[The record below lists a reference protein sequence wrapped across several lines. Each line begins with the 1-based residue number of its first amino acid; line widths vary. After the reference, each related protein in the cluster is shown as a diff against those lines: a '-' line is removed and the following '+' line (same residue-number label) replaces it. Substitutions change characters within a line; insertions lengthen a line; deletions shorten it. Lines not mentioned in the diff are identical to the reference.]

1 MTLLRWLAFLLGSLT
16 VTLTVYSV
24 WIYFCSVWFIS
35 SDTSI
40 CSAMVFSPLG
50 NSDHVLV
57 SCCFHWLSIK
67 LKMGCLLT
75 SHSWWLFP
83 CWMGQTSQSFES
95 YSLGDIFKLL
105 YVYITHCKY
114 QVKPLSSWFSAGCA
128 AAIFHRNHFFV
139 CTNIMNI
146 LNLKVKFSQA
156 SNYCKGFFKLPK
168 LHVLIN
174 LKSPSLPG
182 NLALRT
188 FYELLIVF
196 SKKVNLLYSLYSMAQ
211 RCCLLHLI
219 KQNC

>member
-1 MTLLRWLAFLLGSLT
+1 MPSHITQLMAILHVEWDKLH
-16 VTLTVYSV
+16 
-24 WIYFCSVWFIS
+24 
-35 SDTSI
+35 
-40 CSAMVFSPLG
+40 
-50 NSDHVLV
+50 DH
-57 SCCFHWLSIK
+57 
-67 LKMGCLLT
+67 LKVIP
-75 SHSWWLFP
+75 W
-83 CWMGQTSQSFES
+83 Q
-95 YSLGDIFKLL
+95 DIFKLL

-156 SNYCKGFFKLPK
+156 SNYCKGFLKLPK
-168 LHVLIN
+168 LHVLMN

-188 FYELLIVF
+188 FYELLML

-219 KQNC
+219 KQNCQLKTFIRTLILMACISLHLLFLLELI